1 MRHLPSMGQM
11 AHQDTQARRAAGDLR
26 AIVILERFKSF
37 LTSSYS
43 MKEIIIGLSS
53 SLVLF
58 FSFNVG
64 TLINNRL
71 IARLAAT

>member
-1 MRHLPSMGQM
+1 MCHLPSMGQM
-11 AHQDTQARRAAGDLR
+11 AHQDTQARRPAEDLR
-26 AIVILERFKSF
+26 AIVILERFESF
-37 LTSSYS
+37 PTSNYS

-53 SLVLF
+53 SLIM
-58 FSFNVG
+58 FSSFSVG

>member
-1 MRHLPSMGQM
+1 MEQM
-11 AHQDTQARRAAGDLR
+11 AHQNTQPQRPAEAHR
-26 AIVILERFKSF
+26 AIVILERFESF
-37 LTSSYS
+37 VTSSYS

-53 SLVLF
+53 SLILF
-58 FSFNVG
+58 SSFSVG